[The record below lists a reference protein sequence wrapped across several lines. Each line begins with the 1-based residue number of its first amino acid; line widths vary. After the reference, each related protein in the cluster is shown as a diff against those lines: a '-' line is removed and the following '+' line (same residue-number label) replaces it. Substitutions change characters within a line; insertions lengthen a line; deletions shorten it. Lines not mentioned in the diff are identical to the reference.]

1 MGRREY
7 RRAPNADNRTSA
19 RPPRASEARLLERL
33 TGHGL
38 YVAGVALGLLPWSG
52 GAPDIMDGFLCAGAW
67 ACLVTWAVMA
77 VRRGRGMIWRPI
89 LAFVVLGQSTMFLDP
104 ALGCFAKGVG
114 DAVAVVYALGI
125 PFVLLG
131 PLSSGFIT
139 WLRSDAEGRRRM
151 IDGH

>member
-1 MGRREY
+1 MREDIHMGRREY

-89 LAFVVLGQSTMFLDP
+89 LAFVVLGQSTMFLDLLNRHRDSIAYNIIDLDRP
-104 ALGCFAKGVG
+104 ASKETLDRIRGIEGVIR
-114 DAVAVVYALGI
+114 VREIVN
-125 PFVLLG
+125 
-131 PLSSGFIT
+131 
-139 WLRSDAEGRRRM
+139 
-151 IDGH
+151 GHK